1 MNRPEQDL
9 QIAVVAHLR
18 ARAEPKVFFWHTPNE
33 AKRGWVNAAILQAM
47 GMTAGIPD
55 IVILKGGDMYA
66 LELKAP
72 KGVLSPS
79 QGLVLQRMKDCGAQV
94 AVAKSLDEAIVTLE
108 CWGIIKR
115 DVNQRVSEASQG
127 QSNERTGS

>member
-33 AKRGWVNAAILQAM
+33 AKRGWVNAKVLQAM

-55 IVILKGGDMYA
+55 LVILKGGEMYA

-72 KGVLSPS
+72 RGVLTPS
-79 QGLVLQRMKDCGAQV
+79 QRLVLERLRTCGAQI

-108 CWGIIKR
+108 CWGIIRR
-115 DVNQRVSEASQG
+115 DVGHREAA
-127 QSNERTGS
+127 E

>member
-9 QIAVVAHLR
+9 QIAVVAHIR
-18 ARAEPKVFFWHTPNE
+18 ARSEPGVFFYHCPNE
-33 AKRGWVNAAILQAM
+33 AKRGWVNAAKLRSM

-55 IVILKGGDMYA
+55 LYFLKAGRSYY

-72 KGVLSPS
+72 RGVLTPS
-79 QGLVLQRMKDCGAQV
+79 QRLVLERLRTCGAQV

-115 DVNQRVSEASQG
+115 DISQDVNRGAA
-127 QSNERTGS
+127 